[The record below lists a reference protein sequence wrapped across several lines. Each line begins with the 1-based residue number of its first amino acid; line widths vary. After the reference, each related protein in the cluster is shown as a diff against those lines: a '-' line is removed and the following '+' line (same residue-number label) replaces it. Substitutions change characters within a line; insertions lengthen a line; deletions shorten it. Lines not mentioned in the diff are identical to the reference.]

1 MDVKR
6 GDIVTAVLPSELGK
20 PRPVLILQSDYFSDL
35 ESVTV
40 IPLTSVI
47 KDAPLLRLTIE
58 PSELTGLRKP
68 SQLMIDKISTIR
80 RSRLGAAIGSVD
92 SRTMVRVKRAVALF
106 VGLV

>member
-1 MDVKR
+1 MKR

-20 PRPVLILQSDYFSDL
+20 PRPVLILQSDYFADL

-58 PSELTGLRKP
+58 PSQLTGLRKP

-80 RSRLGAAIGSVD
+80 RSRLGGAIGSVD

>member
-1 MDVKR
+1 VDVKR

-20 PRPVLILQSDYFSDL
+20 PRPVLILQSDYFADL

-68 SQLMIDKISTIR
+68 SQLMIDKIR
-80 RSRLGAAIGSVD
+80 PFADHGS
-92 SRTMVRVKRAVALF
+92 AEL
-106 VGLV
+106 